1 MSYLKRS
8 VIINILL
15 VVVAVAISY
24 SASRIVRDAFVL
36 RGQSAEMTQK
46 IEELT
51 KKKHELETYL
61 AEIQTKE
68 AIEREAKNR
77 LNLKKP
83 GEEVVIIVPEKKET
97 ASVIEPQSWWTKIK
111 RFFER

>member
-1 MSYLKRS
+1 M
-8 VIINILL
+8 LL
-15 VVVAVAISY
+15 VTVAAGISY
-24 SASRIVRDAFVL
+24 SASRMVRDAFVL
-36 RGQSAEMTQK
+36 REQSAEITQK

-68 AIEREAKNR
+68 AIEREAKSR

-83 GEEVVIIVPEKKET
+83 GEKVVVVVPEKKET
-97 ASVIEPQSWWTKIK
+97 AIVAEPQNWWTKIK

>member
-8 VIINILL
+8 LIINILL
-15 VVVAVAISY
+15 VVVAIVVSY
-24 SASRIVRDAFVL
+24 SASRMVRDVFVL
-36 RGQSAEMTQK
+36 REQSAEITQK

-51 KKKHELETYL
+51 KKKRELEIYL

-83 GEEVVIIVPEKKET
+83 GEEVVVIVPEKKET
-97 ASVIEPQSWWTKIK
+97 ATVAESQNWWTRIK